1 MALTRWNMFVKK
13 VFHEGRKTNKTYK
26 FKDALKDASRR
37 KSEMNTMEN
46 KNYNKKNHNHNKN
59 KSRKTKKRRSK

>member
-13 VFHEGRKTNKTYK
+13 VFHEGRQKNRTYK

-46 KNYNKKNHNHNKN
+46 KNHNHNKN
-59 KSRKTKKRRSK
+59 KSRKRRRSK

>member
-13 VFHEGRKTNKTYK
+13 IFHEGRQKNRTYK

-37 KSEMNTMEN
+37 KSEMNAMEN

-59 KSRKTKKRRSK
+59 KSRKRRRSK

>member
-13 VFHEGRKTNKTYK
+13 IFHEGRKTNKTYK

-37 KSEMNTMEN
+37 KSEMNQMGNNNFNN
-46 KNYNKKNHNHNKN
+46 KQRKNNKPM
-59 KSRKTKKRRSK
+59 KTRKRR